1 MEETLINLIKS
12 LLPNPSVIGDDCAV
26 IDIAG
31 TNYLFSVDNF
41 IEGVHFSQDY
51 FTPED
56 IGWKA
61 LAVNISDIAAMAG
74 EPLWVLVGLSLSKQI
89 ENKEEWVRG
98 FYTGLNECAKQFGN
112 PQVIGGDITASK
124 TDTFISISIIGKAAQ
139 PLLRSTAQPGDK
151 VCVTGKFG
159 NSAEFLREVGEID
172 KKVSSLPPAPGG
184 HFSHLRP
191 QPRLQEA
198 QSIFLNN
205 QRGALM
211 DTSDGLAQAL
221 YAIAEQSKVDIE
233 LDLDLIPKD
242 NNINLSLALYGGED
256 YELLGCFEQI
266 PLNFTQIGQV
276 KTPKNQP
283 GVYVLRNNEILSK
296 SEIYNHF

>member
-1 MEETLINLIKS
+1 MNTETKLIQLIKS
-12 LLPNPSVIGDDCAV
+12 LSPNPSLIGDDCAV
-26 IDIAG
+26 IEIAG
-31 TNYLFSVDNF
+31 MNYLFSMDNF
-41 IEGVHFSQDY
+41 VERVHFSEDY

-74 EPLWVLVGLSLSKQI
+74 EPLWVMVGLSLSKQI
-89 ENKEEWVRG
+89 PDKEQWVKG
-98 FYTGLNECAKQFGN
+98 FYMGLNACADKFGK
-112 PQVIGGDITASK
+112 PQVIGGDITASES
-124 TDTFISISIIGKAAQ
+124 DTFISIAIVGQASQ

-159 NSAEFLREVGEID
+159 NSGNFLNSIKSDE
-172 KKVSSLPPAPGG
+172 LPRRDELA
-184 HFSHLRP
+184 HLRP
-191 QPRLQEA
+191 EPRLKEA
-198 QSIFLNN
+198 QGIFHNN

-221 YAIAEQSKVDIE
+221 YAIAESSRVDIE
-233 LDLDLIPKD
+233 LDLDLIPRD
-242 NNINLSLALYGGED
+242 QNINLSLSLYGGED

-266 PLNFTQIGQV
+266 PPNFTQIGEV

-283 GVYVLRNNEILSK
+283 SIYILNKNEVLSK
-296 SEIYNHF
+296 NEIYNHF

>member
-1 MEETLINLIKS
+1 MEETLIKLIKS
-12 LLPNPSVIGDDCAV
+12 LLPDPSKIGDDCAV

-51 FTPED
+51 FSPED

-89 ENKEEWVRG
+89 PNKEEWVRG
-98 FYTGLNECAKQFGN
+98 FYTGLNECARKFGN

-159 NSAEFLREVGEID
+159 NST
-172 KKVSSLPPAPGG
+172 PGG

-191 QPRLQEA
+191 QPRLKEA
-198 QSIFLNN
+198 QGIFLNN
-205 QRGALM
+205 KRGALM

-221 YAIAEQSKVDIE
+221 YAIVEQSKVDIE
-233 LDLDLIPKD
+233 LDPDLIPKD
-242 NNINLSLALYGGED
+242 NNIDLSLALYGGED

-266 PLNFTQIGQV
+266 PLNFTQIGEV
-276 KTPKNQP
+276 KMTQNLPTVYILNKN
-283 GVYVLRNNEILSK
+283 EKLSK

>member
-1 MEETLINLIKS
+1 MLETKLINLIKS
-12 LLPNPSVIGDDCAV
+12 LTPNPSLIGDDCAV

-41 IEGVHFSQDY
+41 VERVHFSEDY
-51 FTPED
+51 FSPED

-74 EPLWVLVGLSLSKQI
+74 EPLWVMVGLSLSKQI
-89 ENKEEWVRG
+89 PDKEQWVRG
-98 FYTGLNECAKQFGN
+98 FYTGLNECAEKFGK
-112 PQVIGGDITASK
+112 PQVIGGDITASE
-124 TDTFISISIIGKAAQ
+124 TDTFISIFIVGRAAQ

-159 NSAEFLREVGEID
+159 NSANFLNSMKNDGLLRYARNDE
-172 KKVSSLPPAPGG
+172 LA
-184 HFSHLRP
+184 HLRP
-191 QPRLQEA
+191 TPRLKEA
-198 QSIFLNN
+198 QGIFLNN
-205 QRGALM
+205 TRGALM

-221 YAIAEQSKVDIE
+221 YAIAEASEVDIE
-233 LDLDLIPKD
+233 LDLDLIPRD
-242 NNINLSLALYGGED
+242 NNIDLSLALYGGED

-276 KTPKNQP
+276 ETPKNQP
-283 GVYVLRNNEILSK
+283 TVYISRNNEILSK
-296 SEIYNHF
+296 NEIYNHF